1 MNSRFDL
8 AIVGSGFGGSLLAMV
23 ARRLGLSV
31 ALLERGT
38 HPRFVIG
45 ESSTPL
51 ANLLLEELADTYG
64 LPRLMP
70 LAKWGA
76 WRAAYPDL
84 PVGLKRG
91 FTFLHH
97 RPGEAFH
104 DDASRGRQLLVAAS
118 PRDALADTHWYRPA
132 FDHFLVREAQ
142 ALGADYCDRCEVA
155 DVAFT
160 PEEAVLRCRREG
172 REERLTARFVV
183 DAGNHPRGVLARS
196 RGLAELPAP
205 TMPATQALYAH
216 FRGVRR
222 LDALPATP
230 EIAAAPYPADDAA
243 VHHCFPGG
251 WIWVLRFGHGITS
264 AGAAV
269 EEPLARELKLA
280 EGAPSWTRLLARLPT
295 VAAQFDRAEAVT
307 PFVHAPRLT
316 FGIGPAAGP
325 RWALLP
331 SAAGFVD
338 PMMSTGFTLTLLG
351 IHRLARAFR
360 EAWGTPALEARL
372 AEYAAETRA
381 DWAAV
386 ERLLGALY
394 ASLGAPAV
402 FNEVARLYFAAVIY
416 GETAR
421 RLGRPEVAGGM
432 LLRGHPE
439 FGPALESLGR
449 LALQRRRAD
458 PPERAALAARL
469 REGVAALLA
478 RCDLGGLADA
488 ARRNWHPVL
497 ARDLL
502 DHRDRIGA
510 TEAECRALLA
520 RAGFDA

>member
-1 MNSRFDL
+1 MNPDFDL

-23 ARRLGLSV
+23 ARRLGLTV
-31 ALLERGT
+31 ALLEKGT

-51 ANLLLEELADTYG
+51 ANLLLEELADRHD
-64 LPRLMP
+64 LPRLRP
-70 LAKWGA
+70 LVKWGA

-91 FTFLHH
+91 FSFFHH
-97 RPGEAFH
+97 RFGEAFR
-104 DDASRGRQLLVAAS
+104 DDDSRGRQLLVAAS
-118 PRDALADTHWYRPA
+118 PRDEIADTHCYRPA

-142 ALGADYCDRCEVA
+142 ALGADYRDRCEVTA
-155 DVAFT
+155 VALSPAGAALT
-160 PEEAVLRCRREG
+160 CQRDG
-172 REERLTARFVV
+172 REKMVKARFVV
-183 DAGNHPRGVLARS
+183 DAGNHPRGVLARAL
-196 RGLAELPAP
+196 GLAERPAP

-222 LDALPATP
+222 LDALPVTP

-264 AGAAV
+264 AGVAA
-269 EEPLARELKLA
+269 EDALARELNLA
-280 EGAPSWTRLLARLPT
+280 EGAPAWARLRARLPT
-295 VAAQFDRAEAVT
+295 VAAQFAEAEPAT

-316 FGIGPAAGP
+316 FGVGPASGP
-325 RWALLP
+325 GWALLP

-360 EAWGTPALEARL
+360 GAWGTPALEARL
-372 AEYAAETRA
+372 AEYAADTRA

-386 ERLLGALY
+386 ERLVGALY
-394 ASLGAPAV
+394 ASLDAPAI

-421 RLGRPEVAGGM
+421 RLGRPELAGGL

-439 FGPALESLGR
+439 FGPALEELGR
-449 LALQRRRAD
+449 LAVARRAAGGAGSTASTASL
-458 PPERAALAARL
+458 RA
-469 REGVAALLA
+469 GVAALLA

-497 ARDLL
+497 AADLL
-502 DHRDRIGA
+502 EHRGRIGA

-520 RAGFDA
+520 RAGFDG

>member
-1 MNSRFDL
+1 MNREFDL

-23 ARRLGLSV
+23 ARRMGLTV
-31 ALLERGT
+31 ALLEKGT

-64 LPRLMP
+64 LPRLKP
-70 LAKWGA
+70 LAKWDA
-76 WRAAYPDL
+76 WRTAYPDL

-97 RPGEAFH
+97 RFGEAFH
-104 DDASRGRQLLVAAS
+104 DDDSHGRQLLVAAS
-118 PRDALADTHWYRPA
+118 PRDEIADTHWYRPA

-142 ALGADYCDRCEVA
+142 ALGADYRDRCEVTEVKISPA
-155 DVAFT
+155 GA
-160 PEEAVLRCRREG
+160 ALACRREG
-172 REERLTARFVV
+172 REEALYARFVV
-183 DAGNHPRGVLARS
+183 DAGNNPCGVLARS
-196 RGLAELPAP
+196 LGLAELPAP

-222 LDALPATP
+222 LDALPVTP

-251 WIWVLRFGHGITS
+251 WIWVLRFGSGITS
-264 AGAAV
+264 AGVAAAKDA
-269 EEPLARELKLA
+269 LARELDFA
-280 EGAPSWTRLLARLPT
+280 EGAPAWARLLARLPT
-295 VAAQFDRAEAVT
+295 VAAQFAEAEPAT
-307 PFVHAPRLT
+307 AFVHAPRLT
-316 FGIGPAAGP
+316 FGVGPAAGP
-325 RWALLP
+325 GWALLP
-331 SAAGFVD
+331 AAAGFVD

-360 EAWGTPALEARL
+360 EAWGTPALEAHL
-372 AEYAAETRA
+372 ADYADDTRA

-386 ERLLGALY
+386 ERLVGALY
-394 ASLGAPAV
+394 ASLDASAV

-439 FGPALESLGR
+439 FGPALEELCR
-449 LALQRRRAD
+449 LAVTRRAAD
-458 PPERAALAARL
+458 VAFL
-469 REGVAALLA
+469 RSGVAALLA

-502 DHRDRIGA
+502 EHRGRIGA
-510 TEAECRALLA
+510 TEAECRALLV
-520 RAGFDA
+520 RAGFDG

>member
-1 MNSRFDL
+1 MNREFDL

-23 ARRLGLSV
+23 ARRLGLTV
-31 ALLERGT
+31 ALLEKGT

-64 LPRLMP
+64 LPRLKP
-70 LAKWGA
+70 LVKWGA

-91 FTFLHH
+91 FTFFHH
-97 RPGEAFH
+97 RFGEAFR

-118 PRDALADTHWYRPA
+118 PRDEIADTHWYRPA

-142 ALGADYCDRCEVA
+142 ALGADYRDRCEVTEVKFSPA
-155 DVAFT
+155 GA
-160 PEEAVLRCRREG
+160 ALACRREG
-172 REERLTARFVV
+172 REEALHARFVV
-183 DAGNHPRGVLARS
+183 DAGNNPRGVLARS
-196 RGLAELPAP
+196 LGLAERPAP

-216 FRGVRR
+216 FRSVRR
-222 LDALPATP
+222 LDALPVTR
-230 EIAAAPYPADDAA
+230 EIASAPYPADDAA

-251 WIWVLRFGHGITS
+251 WIWVLRFGNGITS
-264 AGAAV
+264 SGVAA
-269 EEPLARELKLA
+269 EDALARELNLA
-280 EGAPSWTRLLARLPT
+280 EGAPAWARLLARLPT
-295 VAAQFDRAEAVT
+295 VAAQFAEAEPVT

-316 FGIGPAAGP
+316 FGVVPAAGP
-325 RWALLP
+325 GWALLP
-331 SAAGFVD
+331 AAAGFVD

-360 EAWGTPALEARL
+360 EAWSTPALDAHL
-372 AEYAAETRA
+372 ADYADDTRA

-386 ERLLGALY
+386 ERLVGALY
-394 ASLGAPAV
+394 ASLDAPVV
-402 FNEVARLYFAAVIY
+402 FNKVARLYFAAVIY

-421 RLGRPEVAGGM
+421 RLGRPEAAGGM

-439 FGPALESLGR
+439 FGPALKELGL
-449 LALQRRRAD
+449 LALHRQESSGPDRSRHA
-458 PPERAALAARL
+458 AALSA
-469 REGVAALLA
+469 GVAALLA

-497 ARDLL
+497 GRDLL
-502 DHRDRIGA
+502 DHRGRIGA
-510 TEAECRALLA
+510 TEAECRTLLA
-520 RAGFDA
+520 RAGFDG